1 MRLKPPGVKWP
12 ARGREPT
19 EAQEPIE
26 AQELTEEAAPPP
38 EQIPAEEED
47 QPRARA
53 AGLAHSQVRL
63 LEGEQEVERLGDA
76 KRSLILTNK
85 RIIYISRERQTSR
98 AAVAFLQDIV
108 TARVKR
114 SRPNKM
120 FPVAG
125 IVLAMAA
132 LIWSFFSGLG
142 GDFNSPTTAVVL
154 IGVMILVL
162 GCLILYVS
170 SASAIIVFKTA
181 NDVIAFSLGRD
192 DNMYR
197 FINRWLEL
205 KDRMG

>member
-1 MRLKPPGVKWP
+1 MRWP

-19 EAQEPIE
+19 GAQEP
-26 AQELTEEAAPPP
+26 AKEAAPPP
-38 EQIPAEEED
+38 EQIPAEVRD
-47 QPRARA
+47 QPQAQA

-85 RIIYISRERQTSR
+85 RIIYISRDRQTSR

-132 LIWSFFSGLG
+132 LGWSLFSGLG

-154 IGVMILVL
+154 VGVMILVL
-162 GCLILYVS
+162 GCLILYLS

>member
-1 MRLKPPGVKWP
+1 M
-12 ARGREPT
+12 
-19 EAQEPIE
+19 
-26 AQELTEEAAPPP
+26 
-38 EQIPAEEED
+38 
-47 QPRARA
+47 
-53 AGLAHSQVRL
+53 
-63 LEGEQEVERLGDA
+63 GDA
-76 KRSLILTNK
+76 RRSLILTNK
-85 RIIYISRERQTSR
+85 RIIYISRDRQTSR

-132 LIWSFFSGLG
+132 LGWSLFSGLG

-154 IGVMILVL
+154 VGVMILVL
-162 GCLILYVS
+162 GCLILYLS

>member
-1 MRLKPPGVKWP
+1 MEGYGLRLKPPGVKWP
-12 ARGREPT
+12 TRGQKPT
-19 EAQEPIE
+19 DGEKPAEK
-26 AQELTEEAAPPP
+26 AAYPA
-38 EQIPAEEED
+38 EQIPAQVKA
-47 QPRARA
+47 QPQVQ
-53 AGLAHSQVRL
+53 AGGFAYSQVRL
-63 LEGEQEVERLGDA
+63 LDGEQEVERMGNE

-85 RIIYISRERQTSR
+85 RIIYISRERHTSR

-125 IVLAMAA
+125 ILLAMVA
-132 LIWSFFSGLG
+132 LIWSLFSGLG

-154 IGVMILVL
+154 IGDMILVL
-162 GCLILYVS
+162 GCLILYLS

-181 NDVIAFSLGRD
+181 NDVIAFSLGPE

-205 KDRMG
+205 KDRLG

>member
-12 ARGREPT
+12 ARGREPA
-19 EAQEPIE
+19 EAQEPAKE
-26 AQELTEEAAPPP
+26 GAPPP
-38 EQIPAEEED
+38 EQIPAEMRD
-47 QPRARA
+47 QPRAQA
-53 AGLAHSQVRL
+53 AGLGYSQVRL
-63 LEGEQEVERLGDA
+63 LEGEQEVERLGNE

-120 FPVAG
+120 FPAAG

-132 LIWSFFSGLG
+132 LIWSLFSGLG

-154 IGVMILVL
+154 IGDMILVL
-162 GCLILYVS
+162 GCLILYLS